1 MTLAEAFDPKRNALT
16 LWRLIFC
23 QQVVFWHVLLTTGRT
38 NIVPHALMQLA
49 STLAVDIFFAMSG
62 FLITMS
68 WEARP
73 QARDYL
79 AARALRILPALWV
92 CLILTAFVIAPIG
105 IAIQGG
111 SVKNFLSSTG
121 PITYVLSNFFVFY
134 LRQDINGTPM
144 GVPVAGSW
152 DSPLWSLSFEV
163 LCYASIL
170 VVGLLGLVKY
180 RWLSI
185 VVFFVS
191 AVLAVLQG
199 PLLWPGVWTLGQLAT
214 RCFIMFAA
222 GAAMYQWRDKIPA
235 NWWLVALCTVLVFV
249 AGALA
254 PDYRVVAGWALAYAV
269 IVSAALVRNMNLHH
283 DFSYAMYIY
292 SFPVQQIMVM
302 AGLIS
307 LSPLLFY
314 GLSVAFVFPI
324 AVASWFLIERR
335 AIRLKRKIR
344 AEGPAP
350 TGAY

>member
-1 MTLAEAFDPKRNALT
+1 MSLADAFDPRRNALT

-23 QQVVFWHVLLTTGRT
+23 LQVVLWHALLSTGRT
-38 NIVPHALMQLA
+38 YLVPHALMQLA
-49 STLAVDIFFAMSG
+49 STVAVDVFFAMSG

-68 WEARP
+68 WEVRP

-79 AARALRILPALWV
+79 AARGLRILPALWI
-92 CLILTAFVIAPIG
+92 CLILTAFVLAPIG
-105 IAIQGG
+105 VAVQGG
-111 SVKNFLSSTG
+111 SVKNFLWSTG

-134 LRQDINGTPM
+134 LRQDINGTPT

-163 LCYASIL
+163 LCYVSVLI
-170 VVGLLGLVKY
+170 VGLLGLVKY

-185 VVFFVS
+185 GVLVVATVG
-191 AVLAVLQG
+191 AVLQG
-199 PLLWPGVWTLGQLAT
+199 PLYYPGVWTLGQLAT

-222 GAAMYQWRDKIPA
+222 GAALYQWREKIPA
-235 NWWLVALCTVLVFV
+235 NWWLVALCTAVVFA
-249 AGALA
+249 AGVLA
-254 PDYRVVAGWALAYAV
+254 PDYRVVAGWALAYVV
-269 IVSAALVRNMNLHH
+269 IVSAALVRGLNLHH

-292 SFPVQQIMVM
+292 SFPVQQILVM

-307 LSPLLFY
+307 LPPLLFF
-314 GLSVAFVFPI
+314 GVSVAVAFPI
-324 AVASWFLIERR
+324 AAASWFLIERR
-335 AIRLKRKIR
+335 AIRMKRKIR